1 MAQNPCDSGVTVQH
15 RSSSYIITK
24 VDMNVWSHSAL
35 YIPVCYCF
43 LKEMHTVPVC
53 FWFEAWNKQK
63 GYDYL
68 VKPLYSF
75 IFQDFSFPQ
84 KTSVHFLLAISF
96 SHVFSVSCPLNA
108 ILLETWL
115 IHSRSRFIPEFSFCV
130 SWDEGEEHNEV
141 CRRGQGRRVGCC
153 VSPQSGLKI
162 LSSKS
167 GGLWW
172 PHSIWI
178 CHWLFYIYTWTLGQ
192 TFMKIKKTIIFTILK
207 RSLLLIVPSHDAI
220 LFLPAWGQ
228 SSLIFELPPETYHN
242 SITQKSEV
250 TLQRRR
256 LHFLALNL
264 MCKHSY
270 RECNHGNKKK
280 KRRMAVMKA

>member
-1 MAQNPCDSGVTVQH
+1 M
-15 RSSSYIITK
+15 R
-24 VDMNVWSHSAL
+24 
-35 YIPVCYCF
+35 F
-43 LKEMHTVPVC
+43 
-53 FWFEAWNKQK
+53 F
-63 GYDYL
+63 
-68 VKPLYSF
+68 
-75 IFQDFSFPQ
+75 
-84 KTSVHFLLAISF
+84 LAISF
-96 SHVFSVSCPLNA
+96 SHIFSVSCLLNA

-115 IHSRSRFIPEFSFCV
+115 IHSSRGFIPEFSFCV

-172 PHSIWI
+172 SHSIWI

-192 TFMKIKKTIIFTILK
+192 TLMKIKKNIIFTILK
-207 RSLLLIVPSHDAI
+207 QSLLLIVPSHDAI
-220 LFLPAWGQ
+220 LSLPAWEL

-242 SITQKSEV
+242 NITQKGEV

-280 KRRMAVMKA
+280 KRGWQSRKPNLTEG